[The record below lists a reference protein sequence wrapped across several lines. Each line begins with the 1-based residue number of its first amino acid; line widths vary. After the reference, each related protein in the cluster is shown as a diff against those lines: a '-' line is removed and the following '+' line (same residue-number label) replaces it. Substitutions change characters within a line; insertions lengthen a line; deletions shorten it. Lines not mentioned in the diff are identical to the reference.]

1 MHPVHLDFLNRRA
14 RPGRTAW
21 LCCAVGFLLFLAAGV
36 WAWSARGAADEFSR
50 VGTARLQAAEAAIA
64 AKKPKGLRVDGLQVP
79 EEWNRA
85 MKVAKALNSPWQSLF
100 ASLEG
105 EVERPVALLNIE
117 ADSGRQE
124 LTLFAE
130 AKNFDEMLSFLNFLK
145 EQSYLSNVMLHAHQ
159 INQQDRENP
168 VRFRVTAHWTE

>member
-1 MHPVHLDFLNRRA
+1 MHAVHLDFLHHRA
-14 RPGRTAW
+14 RPGRLAW
-21 LCCAVGFLLFLAAGV
+21 IACGIGLLALLAVGLWASLAQEG
-36 WAWSARGAADEFSR
+36 ADEFGR
-50 VGTARLQAAEAAIA
+50 AATLRLRTAEAAIA
-64 AKKPKGLRVDGLQVP
+64 AKKPKGLRLDGQQVP

-85 MKVAKALNSPWQSLF
+85 MKVAKALNSPWSKLF
-100 ASLEG
+100 ATLEG

-117 ADSGRQE
+117 ADAVRQE